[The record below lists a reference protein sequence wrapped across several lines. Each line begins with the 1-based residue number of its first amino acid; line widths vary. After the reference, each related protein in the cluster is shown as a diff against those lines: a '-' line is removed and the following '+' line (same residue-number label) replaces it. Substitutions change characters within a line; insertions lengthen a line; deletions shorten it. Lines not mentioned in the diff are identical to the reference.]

1 MKILTMVGT
10 RPEIIRLSE
19 TIKLLDQHFE
29 HRFVHSGQN
38 MSTNMR
44 DVFFEDLDL
53 RLPDAQ
59 WEIDGSSLATIIG
72 STMANLERE
81 LKTFEPDALVTLGD
95 TNTALAGL
103 IAKRFGV
110 ITYHLEAGNRSFD
123 ENVPEEI
130 NRKVVDHFS
139 DFNLAYSQNAIQNL
153 LNEGLHPRRM
163 MMCGSPMRQVI
174 NRIEDKIEI
183 STALSKVGVEKE
195 QYFLVSAHRQEN
207 VDNPARLQNLFDT
220 LATVSREF
228 DRPIVISLHPRTQNI
243 LQKTG
248 IKTPKEFIVHEP
260 FGFVDY
266 ISLQK
271 NAFCVLSDSG
281 TISEEA
287 SILRFP
293 AVTIRDSME
302 RPEALDAGAMIM
314 CGLSELDILR
324 AVNLARDTYKKNV
337 CPAAYEVEDHAERVV
352 KFIISTATRA
362 HEWFGIRK

>member
-10 RPEIIRLSE
+10 RPEIIRLSQ

-38 MSTNMR
+38 LSSNMR
-44 DVFFEDLDL
+44 DVFFDDLDL
-53 RLPDAQ
+53 RQPDEQ
-59 WEIDGSSLATIIG
+59 WEIDGSSLANIIG
-72 STMANLERE
+72 STMVSLEKE
-81 LKTFEPDALVTLGD
+81 LKTFQPDALVTLGD

-130 NRKVVDHFS
+130 NRKVIDHFS

-163 MMCGSPMRQVI
+163 MMCGSPMRQVLNQI
-174 NRIEDKIEI
+174 GSKIEK
-183 STALSKVGVEKE
+183 SPALIQVGLEKE
-195 QYFLVSAHRQEN
+195 SYFLVSAHRQEN
-207 VDNPARLQNLFDT
+207 VDSPVRLQKLFDS
-220 LATVSREF
+220 LVSVGQHFERQ
-228 DRPIVISLHPRTQNI
+228 IVISLHPRTKSI

-248 IKTPKEFIVHEP
+248 IQTPKEFIVHEP

-302 RPEALDAGAMIM
+302 RPEAIDAGAMIM
-314 CGLSELDILR
+314 CGLGEGDILR
-324 AVNLARDTYKKNV
+324 AVKLARDTYGRNI
-337 CPAAYEVEDHAERVV
+337 CPSAYEVEDHAERVV
-352 KFIISTATRA
+352 KFIVSTANRA

>member
-44 DVFFEDLDL
+44 DVFFQDLDL

-59 WEIDGSSLATIIG
+59 WQIDGSSLATIIG
-72 STMANLERE
+72 STMVNLETE
-81 LKTFEPDALVTLGD
+81 LKTFKPDALVTLGD

-103 IAKRFGV
+103 VAKRFGV

-163 MMCGSPMRQVI
+163 MMCGSPMRQVLHV
-174 NRIEDKIEI
+174 IEEKVDN
-183 STALSKVGVEKE
+183 SSALNKLGLNKD

-207 VDNPARLQNLFDT
+207 VDNPARLQNLFNT
-220 LATVSREF
+220 LVTVSREF
-228 DRPIVISLHPRTQNI
+228 NQPIVISLHPRTQSI

-248 IKTPKEFIVHEP
+248 IKMPKEFIVHEP

-314 CGLSELDILR
+314 CGLGEADILR
-324 AVNLARDTYKKNV
+324 AVKLARDTYKHSS

>member
-38 MSTNMR
+38 LSSNMR
-44 DVFFEDLDL
+44 DIFFRDLDL
-53 RLPDAQ
+53 RQPDAQ
-59 WEIDGSSLATIIG
+59 WEIDGTSLATIIG
-72 STMANLERE
+72 STMVNLERE
-81 LKTFEPDALVTLGD
+81 LKTFKPDALVTLGD

-163 MMCGSPMRQVI
+163 MMCGSPMRQVL
-174 NRIEDKIEI
+174 NQIEKKIEK
-183 STALSKVGVEKE
+183 SSALDLVGLKE
-195 QYFLVSAHRQEN
+195 DGYFLVSAHRQEN
-207 VDNPARLQNLFDT
+207 VDNPGRLQKLFDS
-220 LATVSREF
+220 LVGVSRHF
-228 DRPIVISLHPRTQNI
+228 DRPVVISLHPRTESI

-271 NAFCVLSDSG
+271 KAFCVLSDSG
-281 TISEEA
+281 TVSEEA

-302 RPEALDAGAMIM
+302 RPEALDTGAMIM
-314 CGLSELDILR
+314 CGLGEGNILR
-324 AVNLARDTYKKNV
+324 AVKLARDSYNKNT

-352 KFIISTATRA
+352 KFIASTANRA
-362 HEWFGIRK
+362 HEWFGIRG

>member
-19 TIKLLDQHFE
+19 TIKLLDRYFD

-38 MSTNMR
+38 MSANMR
-44 DVFFEDLDL
+44 DIFFQDLDL

-59 WEIDGSSLATIIG
+59 WEIDGSSLAMIIG
-72 STMANLERE
+72 STMVNLEKE
-81 LKTFEPDALVTLGD
+81 LKTFKPDALVTLGD

-110 ITYHLEAGNRSFD
+110 VTYHLEAGNRSFD

-163 MMCGSPMRQVI
+163 MMCGSPMRQVL
-174 NRIEDKIEI
+174 NQIEDKIEI
-183 STALSKVGVEKE
+183 SMALAKVGVERE

-207 VDNPARLQNLFDT
+207 VDDPVRLQNLFDT
-220 LATVSREF
+220 LVTVSREF
-228 DRPIVISLHPRTQNI
+228 DRPIVISLHPRTQSI

-314 CGLSELDILR
+314 CGLGELDILR

-337 CPAAYEVEDHAERVV
+337 CPSAYEVEDHAERVV
-352 KFIISTATRA
+352 KFIISTANRA
-362 HEWFGIRK
+362 HEWFGIRN

>member
-1 MKILTMVGT
+1 MKDI
-10 RPEIIRLSE
+10 
-19 TIKLLDQHFE
+19 
-29 HRFVHSGQN
+29 
-38 MSTNMR
+38 
-44 DVFFEDLDL
+44 FFQDLDL
-53 RLPDAQ
+53 RQPDAQ

-72 STMANLERE
+72 STMINLETE
-81 LKTFEPDALVTLGD
+81 LKIFKPDALVTLGD

-153 LNEGLHPRRM
+153 LNEGLHSRRM
-163 MMCGSPMRQVI
+163 MMCGSPMRQVL
-174 NRIEDKIEI
+174 NRIEKKIEE
-183 STALSKVGVEKE
+183 SSALRQVGVQKDR
-195 QYFLVSAHRQEN
+195 YFLVSAHRQEN
-207 VDNPARLQNLFDT
+207 VDNPKRLQNLFTT
-220 LATVSREF
+220 LVTVSRKFEQ
-228 DRPIVISLHPRTQNI
+228 PVVISLHPRTQSI

-248 IKTPKEFIVHEP
+248 ISTPKEFIVHEP

-266 ISLQK
+266 IALQK

-302 RPEALDAGAMIM
+302 RPEALDAGAIIM
-314 CGLSELDILR
+314 CGLGELDILT
-324 AVNLARDTYKKNV
+324 AVKMARDTYSKNS
-337 CPAAYEVEDHAERVV
+337 CPTAYEVDDHAERVV
-352 KFIISTATRA
+352 KFIISTASRA